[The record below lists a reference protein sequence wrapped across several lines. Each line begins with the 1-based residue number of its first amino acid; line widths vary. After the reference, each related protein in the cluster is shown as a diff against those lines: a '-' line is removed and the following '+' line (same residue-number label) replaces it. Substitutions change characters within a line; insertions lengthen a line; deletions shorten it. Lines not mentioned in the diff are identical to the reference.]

1 MSSPQEKPTGVVL
14 VLKREREKRGLSLR
28 DLSKLIG
35 VDRSTISYWEH
46 GLKTPRERNKLKLV
60 RVFGVKIEELL
71 AEDTE

>member
-1 MSSPQEKPTGVVL
+1 MSDPQEKQPGTVL

-28 DLSKLIG
+28 DLSKLID

-46 GLKTPRERNKLKLV
+46 GIKTPRERNKLKLV

-71 AEDTE
+71 AEDKE